1 MPQRLHVRAFL
12 IVLAGGLFSL
22 ACNLT
27 ATTSLTPTPQPG
39 PTSQVVTSISP
50 TLFASITP
58 LVSGGGGTSPTSAAP
73 TSGTCTPPAN
83 WVQYTIADGDSLAA
97 LAQATGTSVQAI
109 VQANC
114 LPDAD
119 TIYSG
124 QVIYLPTNPVSG

>member
-1 MPQRLHVRAFL
+1 MPQHLHVRAFL
-12 IVLAGGLFSL
+12 ILLAGGLFTL

-27 ATTSLTPTPQPG
+27 TTTSLTPTPQPTQ
-39 PTSQVVTSISP
+39 TSQVVTSIAP

-58 LVSGGGGTSPTSAAP
+58 LGPGGVIAPTSAAP

-97 LAQATGTSVQAI
+97 LAQATGTSVQNI